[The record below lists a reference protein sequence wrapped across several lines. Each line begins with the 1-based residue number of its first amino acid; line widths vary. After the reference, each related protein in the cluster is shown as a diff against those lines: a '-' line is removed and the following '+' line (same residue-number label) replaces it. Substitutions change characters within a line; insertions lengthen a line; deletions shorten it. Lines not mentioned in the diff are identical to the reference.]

1 MTILF
6 ITEFFPD
13 LGRLN
18 FSGGVETRTFFIAKN
33 LSKKHE
39 ITVISRRKKGEKKK
53 EADQRLKIIR
63 LGREVES
70 SEAKLSSISSRLYF
84 IVQSFIIGLKF
95 KPDLLEGSNFIC
107 YPSAWL
113 IAKVKNVPVV
123 AWCPDLLGKEW
134 LRQFDFFTGIFGL
147 ILEKLS
153 LLLSWTRVIAL
164 SQETKKKL
172 IKRGIKDKKITVVY
186 GGVDLGFIIKIETR
200 KARQPTICCI
210 SRLVSYKNVDTLI
223 KAVRLIKQDL
233 KKIRCFI
240 IGEGPEEARLKKL
253 IRHLKLEKD
262 IVFKKNLGYK
272 QLIKIL
278 KSSHLFCLPSE
289 IEGFGLATIE
299 ALAGGV
305 PFVVADIPINKEVT
319 KGKGGLFFKLN
330 HHQDLASKAVKL
342 LTNKDL
348 AIKLVREGKELLRSY
363 NWQKIASQTEGIYQS
378 AIAGTM

>member
-1 MTILF
+1 MKILF

-13 LGRLN
+13 LERLN
-18 FSGGVETRTFFIAKN
+18 FSGGIETRTFFIAKN
-33 LSKKHE
+33 LSRKHE
-39 ITVISRRKKGEKKK
+39 ITVISRRKKDEKKK
-53 EADQRLKIIR
+53 EAVQGMKIIR

-70 SEAKLSSISSRLYF
+70 SEAKLSSVFSRFYF
-84 IVQSFIIGLKF
+84 IVQSFIVGLKF

-153 LLLSWTRVIAL
+153 FFLPWTRVIAL
-164 SQETKKKL
+164 SYETKRKL
-172 IKRGIKDKKITVVY
+172 IRAGIKEEKIRVVY
-186 GGVDLGFIIKIETR
+186 GGVNLGFITKIKTR

-210 SRLVSYKNVDTLI
+210 SRLVPYKNVDILI
-223 KAVRLIKQDL
+223 KAVKLIKQDL

-240 IGEGPEEARLKKL
+240 IGEGPEEQKLKKMIKDL
-253 IRHLKLEKD
+253 RLEKN
-262 IVFKKNLGYK
+262 VSFKKNLGYK

-299 ALAGGV
+299 ALAGGI
-305 PFVVADIPINKEVT
+305 PFVVADIPINKEIT
-319 KGKGGLFFKLN
+319 EGKGGLFFKLN

-348 AIKLVREGKELLRSY
+348 AIKLVREGKELLGLY
-363 NWQKIASQTEGIYQS
+363 NWQKIASQTEGVYQS
-378 AIAGTM
+378 AMAGTK